1 MQDGKRNNKR
11 AESSG
16 MGFLFFLRGRRY
28 EMCVRNA
35 SVRLKILWQEILRKN
50 RNEAFFMCTAISYKT
65 QDHYFG
71 RNLDLEYSYEES
83 ITITPRNYPFPF
95 RKEATLEHHYAL
107 IGVAYVHSEY
117 PLYYDAVNE
126 KGLGMAS
133 LNFPGNAVYQCEK
146 ENMHNITPFELIPW
160 ILGQCQSVQEAK
172 ELLQKTNL
180 LKVSF
185 HKDLPLTPLHFMVS
199 DKFESIVV
207 EPMHDGLRIYDN
219 PVKVLTNN
227 PPFPYHLFHL
237 NNYMNLTKKEPVN
250 RFAKE
255 IPLEIYSRGM
265 GSIGLPGDM
274 SSPSRFV
281 RAAFIKWNSIDG
293 RNEEENVSQFFH
305 ILDSVKQYKGCVQ
318 VESGEY
324 EFTVYSVCCNTD
336 KGIYYYKTYYNNQ
349 IIAVDMHREDLD
361 GEKVVM
367 YPLVMKGE
375 VRWGN

>member
-1 MQDGKRNNKR
+1 MSLLPLLCFCLFKVFMVGNTKKKQKR
-11 AESSG
+11 G
-16 MGFLFFLRGRRY
+16 
-28 EMCVRNA
+28 
-35 SVRLKILWQEILRKN
+35 I
-50 RNEAFFMCTAISYKT
+50 FMCTAISYKT

-83 ITITPRNYPFPF
+83 VTITPRNFPFAF
-95 RKEATLEHHYAL
+95 RKEATMEKHYAI

-126 KGLGMAS
+126 KGLSMAA
-133 LNFPGNAVYQCEK
+133 LNFPGNAVYQHER
-146 ENMHNITPFELIPW
+146 EGMHNITPFELIPW
-160 ILGQCQSVQEAK
+160 VLGQCKNVQEARM
-172 ELLQKTNL
+172 LLQKTNL

-207 EPMHDGLRIYDN
+207 EPMHEGLRIYDN
-219 PVKVLTNN
+219 PIKVLTNN

-255 IPLEIYSRGM
+255 LPLEIYSRGM

-281 RAAFIKWNSIDG
+281 RAAFIKWNSVDG
-293 RNEEENVSQFFH
+293 KDETESVSQFFH

-318 VESGEY
+318 VESGAYEY
-324 EFTVYSVCCNTD
+324 TVYSVCCNTD
-336 KGIYYYKTYYNNQ
+336 KGIYYYKTYHNSCVT
-349 IIAVDMHREDLD
+349 AVDMHKEDLD
-361 GEKVVM
+361 GEKIVM
-367 YPLVMKGE
+367 YKLEMDGE